1 MSISSKIREALKNR
15 NEVANKNEVEFTSS
29 DDGYIQWRQ
38 VVQQAVQPYM
48 TYTKAAIAQGNQSAM
63 QVLMDN
69 PGAWMLYAAN
79 VRQDAYDPLGAM
91 DVEMSIKFL
100 DPAVCRQFYGVS
112 SGVIQSQPVGMPAW
126 NPSLTITVPRPGD
139 EGDEDDDNY
148 GGTEFEIP
156 GFSFEEKETKE
167 TKGKYVTSFK
177 EAM

>member
-15 NEVANKNEVEFTSS
+15 NEVEFTSS
-29 DDGYIQWRQ
+29 DDGYNQWH
-38 VVQQAVQPYM
+38 QAMQPRIN
-48 TYTKAAIAQGNQSAM
+48 YTKAAIAQGNQAAM

-79 VRQDAYDPLGAM
+79 VKQDAYDPFGAM

-100 DPAVCRQFYGVS
+100 DPAVCQQFYGVL

-126 NPSLTITVPRPGD
+126 NPSLTITVPRL
-139 EGDEDDDNY
+139 DEDDEDEDTKPSF
-148 GGTEFEIP
+148 GTQDE
-156 GFSFEEKETKE
+156 
-167 TKGKYVTSFK
+167 GKYVTSFK